1 MGRRGRSTITNRIT
15 QYFDEG
21 DPRREIYAEVCDAGW
36 RGMLDHTLEIWYGP
50 FQTDEG
56 EIVDFGFRRANTN

>member
-1 MGRRGRSTITNRIT
+1 MGKRGRSTITNRIT
-15 QYFDEG
+15 QYFDED
-21 DPRREIYAEVCDAGW
+21 DPRREAYAEVCEAGW

-56 EIVDFGFRRANTN
+56 EIADFGFRRANAN